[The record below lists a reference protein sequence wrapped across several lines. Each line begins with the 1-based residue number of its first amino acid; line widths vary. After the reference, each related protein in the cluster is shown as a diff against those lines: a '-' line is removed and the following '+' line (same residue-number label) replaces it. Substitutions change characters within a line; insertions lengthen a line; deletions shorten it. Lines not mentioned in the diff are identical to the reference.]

1 MKPRYSG
8 ISDAEATELM
18 RKRVGEMKSLLK
30 EINQM
35 LKEAGGRD

>member
-1 MKPRYSG
+1 MKPKYYG

-18 RKRVGEMKSLLK
+18 QKRIETLKSLLR
-30 EINQM
+30 EINSI